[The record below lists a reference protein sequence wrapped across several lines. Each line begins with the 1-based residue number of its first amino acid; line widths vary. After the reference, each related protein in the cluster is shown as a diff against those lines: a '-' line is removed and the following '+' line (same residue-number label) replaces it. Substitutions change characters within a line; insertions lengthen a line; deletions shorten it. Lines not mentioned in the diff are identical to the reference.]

1 MQQLTAITFDDLPR
15 AEDCLGAVTRLV
27 TEGSLTLRDA
37 VFVTKHDDGSV
48 HVHETADRTA
58 GEGAVTGAFWGL
70 LVGTLLLGP
79 VGGIAVGAAS
89 TATGALLGKLIDSG
103 VDNAVIDQMKAAL
116 APGRTALILLLD
128 DADLDALE
136 GALTAF
142 AGAELLW
149 SDLPGDAQAAIEQ
162 ALEQGVAHDGVDV
175 TRTSAHAGDEPAAT

>member
-15 AEDCLGAVTRLV
+15 AQDCLGAVTRLV
-27 TEGSLTLRDA
+27 TEGKLTLRDA
-37 VFVTKHDDGSV
+37 VFVTKHADGAV

-58 GEGAVTGAFWGL
+58 GEGAVTGGFWGL
-70 LVGTLLLGP
+70 LLGTLLLGP

-103 VDNAVIDQMKAAL
+103 VDDAVVDRMKAAV

-136 GALTAF
+136 AALAAF

-149 SDLPGDAQAAIEQ
+149 SDLPDDAQAAIEQ
-162 ALEQGVAHDGVDV
+162 ALEQGAAHDGVDV
-175 TRTSAHAGDEPAAT
+175 TPKGAGAADRPGAT